1 MNNKGFTLIELLV
14 TVALLSVIATISFV
28 SINNIIKESKVN
40 NCKSIVDSIKS
51 ATSEY
56 VSDNRYGTLNIDG
69 FNAKILIDNNYL
81 KGPIYDPFT
90 KNEINAENI
99 KITITLN
106 RDYTLQKA
114 TITEPNVLVTCN

>member
-40 NCKSIVDSIKS
+40 DCKSIVDSIKS

-69 FNAKILIDNNYL
+69 FNAKILIDNNYI
-81 KGPIYDPFT
+81 KNPIYDPFT